1 MATTNKKREP
11 NRRGKNKKQKTKT
24 KTRRRR
30 RRRRRK
36 LVKIRKV
43 KREQGWRRSSS
54 TISSSPSCSFVPWL
68 IFSGV

>member
-30 RRRRRK
+30 RRRRK
-36 LVKIRKV
+36 LLKIRKV